1 MGLSG
6 NEHVGKPFKKN
17 MAQHNL
23 AAFPPVICNVLNH
36 DQPLQQISCKKRD
49 GKNTASAAFTGDV
62 REHTHTHAHT
72 HTFLNINKLAISVSL
87 HSDSL

>member
-36 DQPLQQISCKKRD
+36 DQPLQQISCKKGMEKTLPLRHSLVMFV
-49 GKNTASAAFTGDV
+49 N
-62 REHTHTHAHT
+62 THTHAHT
-72 HTFLNINKLAISVSL
+72 HTFLNINKLAISVLL